1 MTKAD
6 NTTLWGLYR
15 QHRETLKELL
25 DQLEAVGIYIRG
37 QDEGQW
43 EGTEGLSFAQ
53 AERILQP

>member
-1 MTKAD
+1 MTKAE
-6 NTTLWGLYR
+6 WGLYR